1 MSVLRFFI
9 MLSLVV
15 WLGAILFFGAV
26 LAPTVFR
33 VLPTREMAGSVVAPS
48 LAKLHWIGIFS
59 GIVFAFSSMA
69 YSRLNVGTAQPFAVR
84 HVLVYAM
91 IALTL
96 ISQFAIAPHMNAL
109 RTNMGVIDNIP
120 RDDARRMEFDSLH
133 RWSTRAEMAVLAMG
147 LLVLYLSVRRF
158 H

>member
-1 MSVLRFFI
+1 MSVLRFVM
-9 MLSLVV
+9 MLALVV

-33 VLPTREMAGSVVAPS
+33 VLPTREMAGTVVAPS
-48 LAKLHWIGIFS
+48 LARLHWIGIFS
-59 GIVFAFSSMA
+59 GIVFAASSMA
-69 YSRLNVGTAQPFAVR
+69 YSRLSVGAAQPFAPR
-84 HVLVYAM
+84 HLLVFLM

-96 ISQFAIAPHMNAL
+96 ISQFAISSRMNVL
-109 RTNMGVIDNIP
+109 RTDMGVIDRVA
-120 RDDARRMEFDSLH
+120 RDDARRVEFDRLH

-147 LLVLYLSVRRF
+147 LLVLYLSLRRF

>member
-1 MSVLRFFI
+1 MSALRFFM

-48 LAKLHWIGIFS
+48 LARLHWIGIFS
-59 GIVFAFSSMA
+59 GIVFAATSMA
-69 YSRLNVGTAQPFAVR
+69 YSRLSVGAAQPFAAR
-84 HVLVYAM
+84 HVLVYLM

-96 ISQFAIAPHMNAL
+96 ISQFGISSRMNAL
-109 RTNMGVIDNIP
+109 RTEMGAIDKLP
-120 RDDARRMEFDSLH
+120 REDARRIEFDRLH
-133 RWSTRAEMAVLAMG
+133 HWSTRAEMAVLAMG

>member
-9 MLSLVV
+9 LLSLAL

-33 VLPTREMAGSVVAPS
+33 VLPTREMAGSVVASS
-48 LAKLHWIGIFS
+48 LARLHWIGIFS
-59 GIVFAFSSMA
+59 GILLAATSMA
-69 YSRLNVGTAQPFAVR
+69 YSRLSIGAAQPFAAR
-84 HVLVYAM
+84 HIIVYLM

-96 ISQFAIAPHMNAL
+96 ISQFGISSRMNAL
-109 RTNMGVIDNIP
+109 RTEMGVIDRLP
-120 RDDARRMEFDSLH
+120 LADARRIEFDRLH
-133 RWSTRAEMAVLAMG
+133 HWSTRAEIAVLAMG
-147 LLVLYLSVRRF
+147 LVVLYLSVRRF